1 VSKGAVGLT
10 AGYWPEDVYRYLAI
24 PGISIDDG
32 LVARPGKRTPDRAA
46 LIGHQ
51 GPLSYK
57 QFLADLDQ
65 AMKTILTSLEGK
77 GNRVAIAVADPI
89 ELMKVVF
96 GALKARA
103 IVFLMNPTLPPAQ
116 LTAQLQLFRP
126 DMALVDDAARRSIEA
141 SSQGV
146 RILSLLELRETKPAT
161 AAPRGRSTARPSSK
175 RSVAATS

>member
-24 PGISIDDG
+24 PGIPIDDG
-32 LVARPGKRTPDRAA
+32 LVARPAKRTPDRPA

-77 GNRVAIAVADPI
+77 GNRVAIAVADPL

-103 IVFLMNPTLPPAQ
+103 IVFLMNPTLPPAHTPRIT
-116 LTAQLQLFRP
+116 LTASGSGAPDGLNSLDHSTVQLFP
-126 DMALVDDAARRSIEA
+126 
-141 SSQGV
+141 
-146 RILSLLELRETKPAT
+146 SLLS
-161 AAPRGRSTARPSSK
+161 STWRHAL
-175 RSVAATS
+175 